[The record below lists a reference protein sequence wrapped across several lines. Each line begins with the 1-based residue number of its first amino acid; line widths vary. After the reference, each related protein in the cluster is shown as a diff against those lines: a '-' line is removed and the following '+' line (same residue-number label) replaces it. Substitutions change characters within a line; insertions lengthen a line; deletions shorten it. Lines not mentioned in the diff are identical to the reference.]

1 MELKFAA
8 NCPVCGHDLSLVMNV
23 DHLIEA
29 AREQED
35 EEAERTEL
43 KGQDNDVPNAQ

>member
-1 MELKFAA
+1 MEIKFAA

-23 DHLIEA
+23 DHLIQE

-35 EEAERTEL
+35 EEAERSEL
-43 KGQDNDVPNAQ
+43 KGPTDDVPETS